1 MEMSSGPSVADLVII
16 CISLEKPSAVVTMSQ
31 IDYRSL
37 LDAAKQA
44 SALAYCPYSNYNVGA
59 AVLTFDGNVYV
70 GCNIENYGFSQTVHA
85 EESAVANAI
94 AHGALQRCGQNLRHT
109 QFIKAIA
116 VWAIKADAAFPCGNC
131 RQFLSEFGCEF
142 DVVVEDHNKQVKIV
156 KFAELVPYQF
166 SQETV
171 LNSTRQATVQSV

>member
-1 MEMSSGPSVADLVII
+1 
-16 CISLEKPSAVVTMSQ
+16 MSQ
-31 IDYRSL
+31 TDYRSL

-59 AVLTFDGNVYV
+59 AVLTSDGNVYV

-94 AHGALQRCGQNLRHT
+94 AHGALQRCSQTLKHT
-109 QFIKAIA
+109 NFIKAVA
-116 VWAIKADAAFPCGNC
+116 VWAAKSSAAFPCGNC
-131 RQFLSEFGCEF
+131 RQFLAEFGGEF
-142 DVVVEDHNKQVKIV
+142 DVIVEDQNKQVKVV

-171 LNSTRQATVQSV
+171 LNSTRQTTVQSI